1 MTSYSQFPERVFT
14 YSLMLPKCDI
24 GHTPNPNV
32 VNLANSHTFML
43 KCKSHRVCRESTN
56 VIQSFISRQDQCD
69 DPLQDLDHDI
79 SVGTQSEQ
87 KQMLL

>member
-1 MTSYSQFPERVFT
+1 MQSTLIPPLR
-14 YSLMLPKCDI
+14 MRRGP
-24 GHTPNPNV
+24 GGNA
-32 VNLANSHTFML
+32 VNLGNSHTFML
-43 KCKSHRVCRESTN
+43 KCKSHRVCREGTN

>member
-1 MTSYSQFPERVFT
+1 
-14 YSLMLPKCDI
+14 
-24 GHTPNPNV
+24 
-32 VNLANSHTFML
+32 ML

-56 VIQSFISRQDQCD
+56 VIQSFISRQDRCD
-69 DPLQDLDHDI
+69 DPLQYLDHNI